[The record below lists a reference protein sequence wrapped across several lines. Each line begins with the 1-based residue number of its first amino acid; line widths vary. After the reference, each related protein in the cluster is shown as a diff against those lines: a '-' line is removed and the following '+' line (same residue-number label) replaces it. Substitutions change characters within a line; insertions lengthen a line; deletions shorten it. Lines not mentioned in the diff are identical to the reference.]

1 VLALSEAA
9 GRQLRWVVLWSNLLP
24 LGAEL
29 RDGDDVFVSLR
40 HRLNGTTEAA
50 TARHRWQLWKVGFLR
65 PKVLIDPERNKES
78 AVVFPLRSWTSGGSF
93 EPRPG
98 VVFDLRQTNLL
109 GSTWEWRD
117 GTETPIVTYSW
128 SQLLPIKEVGT
139 VTIRAG
145 AFSHPDLD
153 LLVVLGY
160 VARSLTTGGSG

>member
-9 GRQLRWVVLWSNLLP
+9 DRQLRWVLVWSNLLP

-29 RDGDDVFVSLR
+29 RDGDDVFVSMR
-40 HRLNGTTEAA
+40 AHLNDTTEAR
-50 TARHRWQLWKVGFLR
+50 TARHSWWLWKVGFLR
-65 PKVLIDPERNKES
+65 PKILIDPERNKES
-78 AVVFPLRSWTSGGSF
+78 AVVFPIRPWTSGGSF

-98 VVFDLRQTNLL
+98 AVFDLRRTNLF

-117 GTETPIVTYSW
+117 GTETPIVKYSW
-128 SQLLPIKEVGT
+128 SQLLLSKEMGS
-139 VTIRAG
+139 VTIRRD

-160 VARSLTTGGSG
+160 VVRSLAASSSG